1 MILLERNYKWLTPAL
16 SITLSLLLL
25 YFTYWSIIEDFKL
38 INAFSY
44 ISTYLYLIWFN
55 GVVYLGRHLS
65 NFYENV
71 LPFKK
76 NPSYRLT
83 LELVSLFVMAFLFFY
98 VVLITTNLHSN
109 KPSPHIINK
118 NNLILGVI
126 QSLILLLYCSLTITD
141 DFLRK
146 WRDESI
152 KTETLKQDKLRAENR
167 ALQAHLNPHFLF
179 NSLNVLISE
188 IEYDP
193 AQAKK
198 FAMDLSY
205 TYRYVLQTKEATE
218 VTFETE
224 WEAMKH
230 YLDLHQVRLGEG
242 LQLNLTIHD
251 EHSQKIIP
259 PLSLQLL
266 LENAFKHNVA
276 TLRKPLKI
284 KVEMKDDFVRVKN
297 NKQLKQKKQESYNI
311 GLTYL
316 KESFKALDKKAQ
328 IDIIETDDYFSVT
341 IPLLKKE
348 A

>member
-1 MILLERNYKWLTPAL
+1 MIVLEKNLKWVTPIL
-16 SITLSLLLL
+16 SPLLSLLLL
-25 YFTYWSIIEDFKL
+25 YFTYWSIIGDTEE

-44 ISTYLYLIWFN
+44 VSTYLYLIWFN
-55 GVVYLGRHLS
+55 GMVYFSGHLS
-65 NFYENV
+65 NFYENFI
-71 LPFKK
+71 PIRK
-76 NPSYRLT
+76 NPSLRLT
-83 LELVSLFVMAFLFFY
+83 LELITLFVMALLFFY
-98 VVLITTNLHSN
+98 VVLITINLHSN
-109 KPSPHIINK
+109 KPSPHIIQK

-126 QSLILLLYCSLTITD
+126 QSLILLLYCSLIITD
-141 DFLRK
+141 DYLRK

-152 KTETLKQDKLRAENR
+152 KAETLKQDKLRAENR

-193 AQAKK
+193 VQAKK
-198 FAMDLSY
+198 FAMDLSH
-205 TYRYVLQTKEATE
+205 TYRYVLQIKEATE

-242 LQLNLTIHD
+242 LNLDLNI
-251 EHSQKIIP
+251 ENEKSQRIIP

-266 LENAFKHNVA
+266 LENVFKHNVA
-276 TLRKPLKI
+276 TIRKPLTI
-284 KVEMKDDFVRVKN
+284 KVEMREDFIKIEN
-297 NKQLKQKKQESYNI
+297 NIQLKNKKQESYNI

-316 KESFKALDKKAQ
+316 KESFKAMDKNAQ
-328 IDIIETDDYFSVT
+328 VEITETSDYFSVT
-341 IPLLKKE
+341 IPLLNKT

>member
-25 YFTYWSIIEDFKL
+25 YFTYWSIIEDFKIIDIL
-38 INAFSY
+38 GY
-44 ISTYLYLIWFN
+44 VSTYLYLIWFN

-76 NPSYRLT
+76 NPGYRLT
-83 LELVSLFVMAFLFFY
+83 LELISLFVMAFLFFY
-98 VVLITTNLHSN
+98 VVLITLNIHSN
-109 KPSPHIINK
+109 KPSPYLIEK
-118 NNLILGVI
+118 SNLILGVI

-152 KTETLKQDKLRAENR
+152 KAETMKQDKLRAENR

-188 IEYDP
+188 IDYDP

-198 FAMDLSY
+198 FAMDLSH

-242 LQLNLTIHD
+242 LHLDIDIEN
-251 EHSQKIIP
+251 EHAQEIIP
-259 PLSLQLL
+259 PLSIQLL
-266 LENAFKHNVA
+266 LENIFKHNLA
-276 TLRKPLKI
+276 TIRKPLTIKI
-284 KVEMKDDFVRVKN
+284 VMKGGYFTVEN
-297 NKQLKQKKQESYNI
+297 NKQLKNKKQESYNI

-316 KESFKALDKKAQ
+316 KESFVALDKEAEVQ
-328 IDIIETDDYFSVT
+328 LEETDDYFSVT
-341 IPLLKKE
+341 IPLLKKT